1 VEKLS
6 KITSKDIRNFCF
18 ISHGGAGKS
27 TLTEMLLYNAGVI
40 EQPGSVDKGNSQS
53 DFSAVEKKHEHSVH
67 NSYFNFEWHNKL
79 FHFIDTPGYADFRS
93 EVISALR
100 MVESAV
106 LLVDATAGIEVN
118 TGYVWNLAKE
128 NDLAKAVFINK
139 IDKEEADFD
148 KVVDELRATYND
160 SFAIVTIPY
169 YEGGKFVGIIDL
181 LDEKLYKSVD
191 GKPEAYPIPET
202 ERERVEDYE
211 LKLTEEIVE
220 LKEDLM
226 IKYLDGEK
234 ITIKELTKAFE
245 EEVAGEQLVPVFAGS
260 ALRNCGV
267 SKFLDD
273 LTKIFPSASEVHSD
287 HLVESGGVLK
297 PEPDSKFSAQVC
309 KTMVDPY
316 IGKLSIFR
324 VFSGELERDD
334 LVFIPN
340 IEEEIKVTKLYKL
353 NGKDQ
358 KNVDKLT
365 AGEIGAVAKLD
376 ELETSFTMRDPET
389 DIYYHELE
397 FPKPMYSRA
406 AYPADGIDEEK
417 MASAL
422 QRYSDS
428 DPTFKVNYNKET
440 KELICDGMGT
450 IHFIMI
456 KEECQQKYDVDFII
470 QEPKVAYRET
480 IQRKT
485 DVEEKYKKQSGGRG
499 QYGHVVMKVE
509 PLPRGRGFEF
519 EEEIFGGAIPGQYIP
534 AVEKGIIEAKEK
546 GALAGYPVVDF
557 KVVLYDGSYHDVDS
571 SEMAFKIA
579 ASKAFRNALAQAKSV
594 LLEPIMS
601 VDVTVPQDF
610 MGDIM
615 GDFNSRRGRIEGM
628 DPQNGK
634 QIIKAKVPQAEM
646 FNYAVELKSITGGYG
661 SFDMKFSHYDKV
673 PSDIS
678 AKIIERVNNQTA

>member
-1 VEKLS
+1 MEKLS

-40 EQPGSVDKGNSQS
+40 NEPGSVDKGNSQS
-53 DFSAVEKKHEHSVH
+53 DFSAVEKEHHHSVH

-106 LLVDATAGIEVN
+106 LLVDAAAGIEVN
-118 TGYVWNLAKE
+118 TGYVWDLAEK

-139 IDKEEADFD
+139 IDKEDADFD
-148 KVVDELRATYND
+148 KVVDELRSTYDD
-160 SFAIVTIPY
+160 SFAIVTIPH
-169 YEGGKFVGIIDL
+169 YENGKFEGIIDL
-181 LDEKLYKSVD
+181 LDEKLYKNVD
-191 GKPEAYPIPET
+191 GKHKAFPVPDSEK
-202 ERERVEDYE
+202 ERVEDYE

-245 EEVAGEQLVPVFAGS
+245 EEVASEQLVPVFAGS
-260 ALRNCGV
+260 AIENCGV
-267 SKFLDD
+267 AKFLDD

-287 HLVESGGVLK
+287 HLVESGKTLT

-324 VFSGELERDD
+324 VFSGKLERDD
-334 LVFIPN
+334 LVYIPN
-340 IEEEIKVTKLYKL
+340 IDEEIKVTKLYKL

-358 KNVDKLT
+358 DNVDDLT
-365 AGEIGAVAKLD
+365 AGEIGAVAKLE
-376 ELETSFTMRDPET
+376 ELETSFTMRDPAT

-406 AYPADGIDEEK
+406 AFPAEGIDEEK

-422 QRYSDS
+422 HRYSDS
-428 DPTFKVNYNKET
+428 DPTFNVNYNKVT

-450 IHFIMI
+450 IHFTMV
-456 KEECQQKYDVDFII
+456 KEECQRKYDIDFTI
-470 QEPKVAYRET
+470 QEPDVAYRET
-480 IQRKT
+480 IQKKA

-499 QYGHVVMKVE
+499 QYGHVLMKVE

-519 EEEIFGGAIPGQYIP
+519 QEEIFGGAIPGQYIP
-534 AVEKGIIEAKEK
+534 GVEKGIIEAKEE
-546 GALAGYPVVDF
+546 GVLAGYPVVDF
-557 KVVLYDGSYHDVDS
+557 KVILYDGSYHDVDS

-579 ASKAFRNALAQAKSV
+579 ASKAFRKALAQSKCV

-601 VDVTVPQDF
+601 VKVTVPQDF

-628 DPQNGK
+628 EPQDGV
-634 QIIKAKVPQAEM
+634 QIIKAKVPQSEM

-661 SFDMKFSHYDKV
+661 SFDMEFSHYDKV
-673 PSDIS
+673 PGDIS
-678 AKIIERVNNQTA
+678 EKIIEEVNGKKS

>member
-1 VEKLS
+1 MS

-40 EQPGSVDKGNSQS
+40 DTPGSVDQKNTQS
-53 DFSAVEKKHEHSVH
+53 DFRAVEKEHKHSVN

-118 TGYVWNLAKE
+118 TGYVWKLAKQ

-148 KVVDELRATYND
+148 KTIEELRSIYDD

-169 YEGGKFVGIIDL
+169 YKEGKFEGIIDL
-181 LDEKLYKSVD
+181 LDEKLYKNIE
-191 GKPEAYPIPET
+191 GECKAFPIPES
-202 ERERVEDYE
+202 EKDRVEDYE

-245 EEVAGEQLVPVFAGS
+245 EEVAAEELVPVFAGS
-260 ALRNCGV
+260 ALENCGV
-267 SKFLDD
+267 AKFLDD
-273 LTKIFPSASEVHSD
+273 LTKIFPSAAEVHSN
-287 HLVESGGVLK
+287 HLVKTGEVLK
-297 PEPDSKFSAQVC
+297 PNPKSKFSAQVC

-324 VFSGELERDD
+324 VFSGKLTRDD
-334 LVFIPN
+334 LIEVPN
-340 IEEEIKVTKLYKL
+340 IDEKIKVTKLYKL
-353 NGKDQ
+353 NGDQ
-358 KNVDKLT
+358 QTTVDDLT
-365 AGEIGAVAKLD
+365 AGEIGAVAKLE
-376 ELETSFTMRDPET
+376 ELETSFTIRNPET

-397 FPKPMYSRA
+397 FPEPMYARA
-406 AYPADGIDEEK
+406 AYPTEGIDEEK
-417 MASAL
+417 MAATL
-422 QRYSDS
+422 HRYSDS
-428 DPTFKVNYNKET
+428 DPTFKVDYNKVT
-440 KELICDGMGT
+440 KELILAGMGT
-450 IHFIMI
+450 IHFKMV
-456 KEECQQKYDVDFII
+456 KEECQQKYDVDFIC

-480 IQRKT
+480 IRRKV

-499 QYGHVVMKVE
+499 QYGHVIMSIE
-509 PLPRGRGFEF
+509 PLARGKEFEF
-519 EEEIFGGAIPGQYIP
+519 EEEIFGGAIPNQYIP
-534 AVEKGIIEAKEK
+534 AVEKGIIDAKKE
-546 GALAGYPVVDF
+546 GSLAGYPVVDF

-579 ASKAFRNALAQAKSV
+579 ASKAFCKALTKTKPI

-601 VDVTVPQDF
+601 VKVTVPQEF
-610 MGDIM
+610 LGDIM

-628 DPQNGK
+628 VPDSGL
-634 QIIKAKVPQAEM
+634 QIIKAKVPESEM
-646 FNYAVELKSITGGYG
+646 FNYAVELKALTGGYG
-661 SFDMKFSHYDKV
+661 SFTMEFSNYDKV
-673 PSDIS
+673 PKDIS
-678 AKIIERVNNQTA
+678 EKIIAENE

>member
-1 VEKLS
+1 MEKLS
-6 KITSKDIRNFCF
+6 KITSQDIRNFCF

-40 EQPGSVDKGNSQS
+40 EQPGSVDKGNSHS
-53 DFSAVEKKHEHSVH
+53 DFSAVEKEHKHSVH

-93 EVISALR
+93 EVISALK

-106 LLVDATAGIEVN
+106 LLIDATSGIEVN
-118 TGYVWNLAKE
+118 TGYVWDLADK

-148 KVVDELRATYND
+148 KVVDELRSTYDD

-169 YEGGKFVGIIDL
+169 YEDGKFEGIIDL
-181 LDEKLYKSVD
+181 LDEKLYKNVD
-191 GKPEAYPIPET
+191 GKPKAFPVPDSEK
-202 ERERVEDYE
+202 ERVEDYE

-234 ITIKELTKAFE
+234 ITVKELTKAFE
-245 EEVAGEQLVPVFAGS
+245 EEVAGEELVPVFAGS
-260 ALRNCGV
+260 ALENCGV
-267 SKFLDD
+267 AKFLDD

-287 HLVESGGVLK
+287 HLVKSGEVIPPN
-297 PEPDSKFSAQVC
+297 PESKFSAQVC
-309 KTMVDPY
+309 KTIVDPY

-324 VFSGELERDD
+324 IFSGKLVRDD
-334 LVFIPN
+334 IVYIPN
-340 IEEEIKVTKLYKL
+340 IEEEVKVTKLYKL

-358 KNVDKLT
+358 NNVDDLT

-397 FPKPMYSRA
+397 YPKPMYSRA
-406 AYPADGIDEEK
+406 AYPAEGIDEEK

-428 DPTFKVNYNKET
+428 DPTFNVNYNKVT
-440 KELICDGMGT
+440 KELILDGMGT

-456 KEECQQKYDVDFII
+456 KEECQDKYDIDFITK
-470 QEPKVAYRET
+470 EPKVAYRET
-480 IQRKT
+480 IQRKA

-499 QYGHVVMKVE
+499 QYGHVIMKVE
-509 PLPRGRGFEF
+509 PLARGKGFVF
-519 EEEIFGGAIPGQYIP
+519 EEEIFGGAIPNQYIP
-534 AVEKGIIEAKEK
+534 AVEKGIIDAKEE

-579 ASKAFRNALAQAKSV
+579 ASKAFRKALAQSKCV

-601 VDVTVPQDF
+601 VKVTVPQEF

-628 DPQNGK
+628 EPQDGT
-634 QIIKAKVPQAEM
+634 QIIKAKVPQSEM

-661 SFDMKFSHYDKV
+661 SFDMEFSHYDKV
-673 PSDIS
+673 PGDIS
-678 AKIIERVNNQTA
+678 EKIMEEANRES

>member
-1 VEKLS
+1 MEKLS

-40 EQPGSVDKGNSQS
+40 DQPGSVDKGNSHS
-53 DFSAVEKKHEHSVH
+53 DFSAVEKEHKHSVH

-106 LLVDATAGIEVN
+106 LLVDASSGIEVN
-118 TGYVWNLAKE
+118 TGYVWELAKK

-148 KVVDELRATYND
+148 KVVDELRSTYDD

-169 YEGGKFVGIIDL
+169 YEDGKFVGIIDL
-181 LDEKLYKSVD
+181 LDEKLYKSAD
-191 GKPEAYPIPET
+191 GKPDAYPIPES
-202 ERERVEDYE
+202 EKERVEDYE

-245 EEVAGEQLVPVFAGS
+245 EEVAGEELVPVFAGS
-260 ALRNCGV
+260 AMENCGV
-267 SKFLDD
+267 GKFLDD
-273 LTKIFPSASEVHSD
+273 LTRIFPSAAEVHSN
-287 HLVESGGVLK
+287 HLVDSGEILTPY
-297 PEPDSKFSAQVC
+297 PESKFSAQVC

-324 VFSGELERDD
+324 VFSGKLERDD
-334 LVFIPN
+334 LVYIPN

-353 NGKDQ
+353 NGENQD
-358 KNVDKLT
+358 NVDNLT

-376 ELETSFTMRDPET
+376 KLETSFTIRDPET
-389 DIYYHELE
+389 DVYYHELE
-397 FPKPMYSRA
+397 YPKPMYKRA
-406 AYPADGIDEEK
+406 AYPVEGVDEEK

-422 QRYSDS
+422 HRYSDS
-428 DPTFKVNYNKET
+428 DPTFNVDYNKVT
-440 KELICDGMGT
+440 KEMILDGMGT
-450 IHFIMI
+450 IHFTMV
-456 KEECQQKYDVDFII
+456 KEECQRKYDVDFTT

-480 IQRKT
+480 IQRKM

-499 QYGHVVMKVE
+499 QYGHVIMKVE

-534 AVEKGIIEAKEK
+534 GVEKGIAAAKEE
-546 GALAGYPVVDF
+546 GVLAGYPVVDF

-579 ASKAFRNALAQAKSV
+579 ASKAFRKALAQGKCV

-601 VDVTVPQDF
+601 VNVTVPQDF

-628 DPQNGK
+628 DPQNGT
-634 QIIKAKVPQAEM
+634 QIIKAKVPEAEM

-661 SFDMKFSHYDKV
+661 SFDMEFSHYDKV
-673 PSDIS
+673 PLDIS
-678 AKIIERVNNQTA
+678 EKIIERVENENS

>member
-1 VEKLS
+1 MS

-40 EQPGSVDKGNSQS
+40 DEPGSVDKGNSHS
-53 DFSAVEKKHEHSVH
+53 DFNAVEKEHKHSVH

-106 LLVDATAGIEVN
+106 LLVDAAAGIEVN
-118 TGYVWNLAKE
+118 TGYVWELADK

-139 IDKEEADFD
+139 VDKEDADFD
-148 KVVDELRATYND
+148 RVVEELRSTYDD

-169 YEGGKFVGIIDL
+169 YENGKFEGIIDL
-181 LDEKLYKSVD
+181 LDEKLYKNID
-191 GKPEAYPIPET
+191 GELKSFPVPDSEK
-202 ERERVEDYE
+202 ERVEDYE

-245 EEVAGEQLVPVFAGS
+245 EEVAGEELVPVFAGS
-260 ALRNCGV
+260 ALQNCGV
-267 SKFLDD
+267 AKFLDD
-273 LTKIFPSASEVHSD
+273 LTRIFPSASEVHSD
-287 HLVESGGVLK
+287 HLVKSGEVLS
-297 PEPDSKFSAQVC
+297 PEPESKFSAQVC

-324 VFSGELERDD
+324 IFSGKLERDD
-334 LVFIPN
+334 MIYIPN
-340 IEEEIKVTKLYKL
+340 IDEEIKVTKLYKL

-358 KNVDKLT
+358 DNVDDLT

-376 ELETSFTMRDPET
+376 ELVTSYTMRDPET

-428 DPTFKVNYNKET
+428 DPTFKVNYNKVT

-456 KEECQQKYDVDFII
+456 KEECQRKYDVDFTT

-480 IQRKT
+480 IQKKA

-499 QYGHVVMKVE
+499 QYGHVLMRVE

-534 AVEKGIIEAKEK
+534 AVEKGIVDAKEE

-579 ASKAFRNALAQAKSV
+579 SSKAFRKALEQARSV

-601 VDVTVPQDF
+601 VKVTVPQDF

-628 DPQNGK
+628 DPQDGV

-661 SFDMKFSHYDKV
+661 SFDMEFSHYDKV
-673 PSDIS
+673 PGDIS
-678 AKIIERVNNQTA
+678 DKIIEQVKREKS

>member
-27 TLTEMLLYNAGVI
+27 TLSEMLLYNAGVI
-40 EQPGSVDKGNSQS
+40 DEPGSVDKGNSHS
-53 DFSAVEKKHEHSVH
+53 DFSAVEKEHKHSVH

-106 LLVDATAGIEVN
+106 LLVDAAAGIEVN
-118 TGYVWNLAKE
+118 TGYVWELAEK

-139 IDKEEADFD
+139 VDKEDAEFD
-148 KVVDELRATYND
+148 RVVEELRSTYDD

-169 YEGGKFVGIIDL
+169 YENGKFEGIIDL
-181 LDEKLYKSVD
+181 LDEKLYKNVD
-191 GKPEAYPIPET
+191 GKPKAFPVPDS

-245 EEVAGEQLVPVFAGS
+245 EEVASEELVPVFAGS
-260 ALRNCGV
+260 ALENCGV
-267 SKFLDD
+267 AKFLDD
-273 LTKIFPSASEVHSD
+273 LTKIFPSAAEVHSD
-287 HLVESGGVLK
+287 HLVKSGEALA
-297 PEPDSKFSAQVC
+297 PEPESKFSAQVC

-324 VFSGELERDD
+324 IFSGKLERDD
-334 LVFIPN
+334 MIYIPN
-340 IEEEIKVTKLYKL
+340 IDQEIKVTKLYKL

-358 KNVDKLT
+358 NNVDDLT

-376 ELETSFTMRDPET
+376 ELVTSYTMRDPET

-428 DPTFKVNYNKET
+428 DPTFKVNYNKVT

-456 KEECQQKYDVDFII
+456 KEECQRKYDVDFTT
-470 QEPKVAYRET
+470 QEPKVAYQET
-480 IQRKT
+480 IQKKA

-499 QYGHVVMKVE
+499 QYGHVLMRVE

-534 AVEKGIIEAKEK
+534 AVEKGIVEAKDE

-579 ASKAFRNALAQAKSV
+579 ASKAFRKALAQARSV
-594 LLEPIMS
+594 LLEPIMT
-601 VDVTVPQDF
+601 VKVTVPQDF

-628 DPQNGK
+628 DPQDGV

-661 SFDMKFSHYDKV
+661 SFDMEFSHYDKV
-673 PSDIS
+673 PGDIS
-678 AKIIERVNNQTA
+678 DKIIEQVNREKS

>member
-1 VEKLS
+1 MEKLS

-40 EQPGSVDKGNSQS
+40 EQPGSVDKGNSHS
-53 DFSAVEKKHEHSVH
+53 DFSAVEKDHKHSVH

-106 LLVDATAGIEVN
+106 LLIDASAGIEVN
-118 TGYVWNLAKE
+118 TGYVWDLAKKNNLAKS
-128 NDLAKAVFINK
+128 VFINK

-148 KVVDELRATYND
+148 KVVEELNSTYDDN
-160 SFAIVTIPY
+160 FAIVTIPH
-169 YEGGKFVGIIDL
+169 YENGKFEGIIDL
-181 LDEKLYKSVD
+181 LDEKLYKSID
-191 GKPEAYPIPET
+191 GKPKAFPVPDSEK
-202 ERERVEDYE
+202 ERVEDYE

-234 ITIKELTKAFE
+234 ITIKELTRAFE
-245 EEVAGEQLVPVFAGS
+245 EEVSSEQLVPVFAGS
-260 ALRNCGV
+260 ALENCGV
-267 SKFLDD
+267 AKFLDD
-273 LTKIFPSASEVHSD
+273 LTKIFPSAAEVHSD
-287 HLVESGGVLK
+287 HIVESGNVLK

-324 VFSGELERDD
+324 IFSGKLERDD
-334 LVFIPN
+334 LVNIPN
-340 IEEEIKVTKLYKL
+340 IDEEIKVTKLYKL
-353 NGKDQ
+353 NGQNQD
-358 KNVDKLT
+358 NVDDLT
-365 AGEIGAVAKLD
+365 AGEIGAVAKLE
-376 ELETSFTMRDPET
+376 ELETSFTIRDPET

-397 FPKPMYSRA
+397 FPKPMYARA
-406 AYPADGIDEEK
+406 AYAAEGIDEEK

-422 QRYSDS
+422 HRYSDS
-428 DPTFKVNYNKET
+428 DPTFNVNYNKVT
-440 KELICDGMGT
+440 KELILDGMGT
-450 IHFIMI
+450 IHFTMV
-456 KEECQQKYDVDFII
+456 KEECQRKYDVDFIV

-480 IQRKT
+480 IQKKA

-499 QYGHVVMKVE
+499 QYGHVLMKVE

-534 AVEKGIIEAKEK
+534 AVEKGIVEAKDS

-579 ASKAFRNALAQAKSV
+579 ASKAFRKALAQSRSV

-601 VDVTVPQDF
+601 VNVTVPQDF

-628 DPQNGK
+628 EPQDGV
-634 QIIKAKVPQAEM
+634 QIIKAKVPQSEM

-661 SFDMKFSHYDKV
+661 SFDMEFSHYDKV
-673 PSDIS
+673 PGDIS
-678 AKIIERVNNQTA
+678 EKIIEMVKAEES

>member
-181 LDEKLYKSVD
+181 LDEKLYKSAD

-287 HLVESGGVLK
+287 HLVESGEVLK
-297 PEPDSKFSAQVC
+297 PEPGSKFSAQVC

-324 VFSGELERDD
+324 VF
-334 LVFIPN
+334 
-340 IEEEIKVTKLYKL
+340 
-353 NGKDQ
+353 
-358 KNVDKLT
+358 
-365 AGEIGAVAKLD
+365 
-376 ELETSFTMRDPET
+376 
-389 DIYYHELE
+389 
-397 FPKPMYSRA
+397 
-406 AYPADGIDEEK
+406 
-417 MASAL
+417 
-422 QRYSDS
+422 
-428 DPTFKVNYNKET
+428 
-440 KELICDGMGT
+440 
-450 IHFIMI
+450 
-456 KEECQQKYDVDFII
+456 
-470 QEPKVAYRET
+470 
-480 IQRKT
+480 
-485 DVEEKYKKQSGGRG
+485 
-499 QYGHVVMKVE
+499 
-509 PLPRGRGFEF
+509 
-519 EEEIFGGAIPGQYIP
+519 
-534 AVEKGIIEAKEK
+534 
-546 GALAGYPVVDF
+546 
-557 KVVLYDGSYHDVDS
+557 
-571 SEMAFKIA
+571 
-579 ASKAFRNALAQAKSV
+579 
-594 LLEPIMS
+594 
-601 VDVTVPQDF
+601 
-610 MGDIM
+610 
-615 GDFNSRRGRIEGM
+615 
-628 DPQNGK
+628 
-634 QIIKAKVPQAEM
+634 
-646 FNYAVELKSITGGYG
+646 
-661 SFDMKFSHYDKV
+661 
-673 PSDIS
+673 
-678 AKIIERVNNQTA
+678 